1 MSKKQIWI
9 INEYAGSPYYGLG
22 VRHYYLGKELVKLG
36 YNVNI
41 ISSNYSHLF
50 KNFPKPGK
58 ENIDGI
64 DYFWIKTFNYGK
76 AHSKKRVFKWFLFS
90 LKLFQLPFKLEKP
103 DIIITSSPSLFP
115 VFPGWILS
123 KFYRAKFVF
132 EVRDIWPLTLIE
144 VGGYS
149 RNHPFIKIMKFFEIL
164 ALKKADLI
172 ISNLPNY
179 GEYLKDNNINR
190 DFVWIS
196 NGINLEEMKEVK
208 ALPLEVIEKIP
219 KDKFIIGYAGTI
231 GTQDTLDS
239 FLEASR
245 FINKD
250 DIFFVI
256 VGNGQEKQR
265 LQEIYKRDNI
275 IFLNAIEKKQV
286 QSILK
291 LFDVCYIG
299 WRDKNFYKYGISANK
314 LFDYMYSGK
323 PILHSFNRKG
333 DIVQIVNCGITVKA
347 ENPEAIVDGIMKL
360 YNMSKEER
368 KKLGENGKN
377 YVVRYFNYKELTKKL
392 INEIRSL

>member
-1 MSKKQIWI
+1 MKRIWI
-9 INEYAGSPYYGLG
+9 INEYAGSPYYGMEF
-22 VRHYYLGKELVKLG
+22 RHYYLGKELVKLG
-36 YNVNI
+36 YKVNI

-50 KNFPKPGK
+50 KNFPRPGK
-58 ENIDGI
+58 EKIDGI
-64 DYFWIKTFNYGK
+64 EYFWIKTFNYGK
-76 AHSKKRVFKWFLFS
+76 AHSKKRVLKWFLFS
-90 LKLFQLPFKLEKP
+90 CKLFLLPFKLERP
-103 DIIITSSPSLFP
+103 DVIIVSPMATFP
-115 VFPGWILS
+115 VFPSWILA
-123 KFYRAKFVF
+123 KFYKAKFIF
-132 EVRDIWPLTLIE
+132 EVKDIWPLTLIE
-144 VGGYS
+144 IGGYS
-149 RNHPFIKIMKFFEIL
+149 KKHPFIKIMKFFEIF
-164 ALKKADLI
+164 ALKRADLI

-179 GEYLKDNNINR
+179 GEYLKDNGINR

-196 NGINLEEMKEVK
+196 NGINLEEIGK
-208 ALPLEVIEKIP
+208 IEPFPYEIAKKIP
-219 KDKFIIGYAGTI
+219 KNKFIIGYAGTVGVANAI
-231 GTQDTLDS
+231 DS
-239 FLEASR
+239 FLEASK

-256 VGNGQEKQR
+256 VGDGQEKQR
-265 LQEIYKRDNI
+265 LQEIYKKDNI

-314 LFDYMYSGK
+314 LFDYMFSGK
-323 PILHSFNRKG
+323 PILYAINSGQNN
-333 DIVQIVNCGITVKA
+333 IVQIANCGITVKA

>member
-1 MSKKQIWI
+1 MKRIWI
-9 INEYAGSPYYGLG
+9 INEYAGSPYYGMEF
-22 VRHYYLGKELVKLG
+22 RHYYLGKELVKFG
-36 YNVNI
+36 YKVNI

-50 KNFPKPGK
+50 KNLPEPGK

-64 DYFWIKTFNYGK
+64 DYLWIKTFNYGK

-103 DIIITSSPSLFP
+103 NVIIVSPMATFP
-115 VFPGWILS
+115 VFPSWILS

-132 EVRDIWPLTLIE
+132 EVKDIWPLTLVEI
-144 VGGYS
+144 GGYS
-149 RNHPFIKIMKFFEIL
+149 RNHPFIKIMRFFEIF

-179 GEYLKDNNINR
+179 GEYLKDNNIKR
-190 DFVWIS
+190 DFIWIS

-219 KDKFIIGYAGTI
+219 KDKFIVGYAGTVGAANAI
-231 GTQDTLDS
+231 DS
-239 FLEASR
+239 FLEASK

-256 VGNGQEKQR
+256 VGDGQEKQR
-265 LQEIYKRDNI
+265 LQEIYKKDNI
-275 IFLNAIEKKQV
+275 VFLNAIDKKQV

-299 WRDKNFYKYGISANK
+299 LKKKDIFKYGVSPNK
-314 LFDYMYSGK
+314 LFDYMFSGK
-323 PILHSFNRKG
+323 PILYAINSGQNN
-333 DIVQIVNCGITVKA
+333 IVQIANCGITVKA
-347 ENPEAIVDGIMKL
+347 ENPEAIADGIMKL

-377 YVVRYFNYKELTKKL
+377 YVVKYFNYEFLAEKL
-392 INEIRSL
+392 SKVL